1 MASIAIASASL
12 CAPAA
17 SVAMAPVGAH
27 SRDEQQA
34 GGSEEEHEAELHG
47 CRYLSSKDKL
57 GIVEQTEGLCALS
70 CGLAVL

>member
-1 MASIAIASASL
+1 MHGKDRNSSVSL

-17 SVAMAPVGAH
+17 AVAPVGAH
-27 SRDEQQA
+27 SGDEQQA

-57 GIVEQTEGLCALS
+57 
-70 CGLAVL
+70 